1 MFENVPFVIPMLFG
15 VATGVLCLA
24 PTMLVLFAG
33 TAVAL
38 AARQFVRNR
47 KGEEDAQTSSSAPS
61 KPHPARRNTQPT
73 ELDADRYRYIHGP
86 FAEFIQH

>member
-15 VATGVLCLA
+15 VAAGVLCLA
-24 PTMLVLFAG
+24 PAMLALFAG

-38 AARQFVRNR
+38 AARQFARNR
-47 KGEEDAQTSSSAPS
+47 KGEEDAQTSSPVTR
-61 KPHPARRNTQPT
+61 KTQPVRSST
-73 ELDADRYRYIHGP
+73 QPADPDTDRYRYIHGP